1 MTGIAALAGVGF
13 TRFTRRSGRS
23 VQDLALESAD
33 AALADADLA
42 AGQVDLFIPVGGALF
57 AEDMIAGL
65 GLSRTLRD
73 AWPAPGGN
81 AALNAVVLAAAL
93 LAGDYGRVA
102 LVTFARNGS
111 SHERIAGRVAAL
123 PGRQFR
129 ESLERPQGWGVP
141 AEWYAMI
148 CRRHMDVYG
157 TSERHLAS
165 VALAARENA
174 QLNPRAMLCGRPLTL
189 DDYLASPLIAD
200 PYRLYDCCLE
210 TDGAVSL
217 ILTRKPRHRRDV
229 TLVAAESARPE
240 SPDDLTNREDWFD
253 IGLTVAAPLAFAAAG
268 LGPRDIDAAM
278 IYDCFTFEVIHQLE
292 EAGFCPRGD
301 GGPFVSSGAIRLGGT
316 LPVNPHGGLLAEGHL
331 GGLAHVAE
339 AVVQLRGEAGARQV
353 PGARTIAV
361 TGWGDWG
368 DGSLAILQ
376 AG

>member
-1 MTGIAALAGVGF
+1 MTGIAAFAGVGF

-33 AALADADLA
+33 AALADANLA

-174 QLNPRAMLCGRPLTL
+174 QLNPRAMLSGRTLTL